1 MENIDK
7 IKCILID
14 FENNDKTLDE
24 AAKELLLL
32 FSDSKQ
38 CETLAIT
45 ALDKIAHP
53 IKYLQNEAEKDGC
66 KLNGCMTVQL
76 TQNPNFYIEIAEKAL
91 KSIANC
97 Y

>member
-1 MENIDK
+1 MENTDK

-24 AAKELLLL
+24 AAKEILLL
-32 FSDSKQ
+32 FSDSKR
-38 CETLAIT
+38 CETLAIA

-66 KLNGCMTVQL
+66 KLNGYMAIQL

-91 KSIANC
+91 KAIANC
-97 Y
+97 W

>member
-7 IKCILID
+7 IKCLLID

-24 AAKELLLL
+24 TAKEILLL
-32 FSDSKQ
+32 FSDNKR
-38 CETLAIT
+38 CETLAIA

-66 KLNGCMTVQL
+66 ELNGCMAIQL

-91 KSIANC
+91 KAIAN
-97 Y
+97 YY